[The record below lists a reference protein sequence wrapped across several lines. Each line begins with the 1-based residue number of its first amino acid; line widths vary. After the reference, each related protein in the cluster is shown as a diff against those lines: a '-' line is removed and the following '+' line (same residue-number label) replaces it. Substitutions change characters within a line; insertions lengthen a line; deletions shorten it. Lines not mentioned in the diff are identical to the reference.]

1 MVTDNYDTKQLI
13 ELNNYCHNHNI
24 GFIYGNVLGLYTNC
38 FVDFGDMHKI
48 IDKDGEELKNC
59 LVSFITQEEKAKVIL
74 PEGHRHGL
82 NDGESVTFCEI

>member
-1 MVTDNYDTKQLI
+1 
-13 ELNNYCHNHNI
+13 
-24 GFIYGNVLGLYTNC
+24 
-38 FVDFGDMHKI
+38 MHKI